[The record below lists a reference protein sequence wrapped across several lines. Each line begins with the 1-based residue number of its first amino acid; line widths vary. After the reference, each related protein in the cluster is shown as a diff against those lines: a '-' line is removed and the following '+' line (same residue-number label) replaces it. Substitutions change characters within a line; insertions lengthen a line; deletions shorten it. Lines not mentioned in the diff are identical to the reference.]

1 MTTHPWRALGAAL
14 LDLLLPGSCGGCGEP
29 GPGWCAACDARIT
42 PSAPFLPGGPAVL
55 AVGRYRGPLRT
66 ALLAYKERGRRDLAS
81 CLARLLARVVP
92 PAPRRGRDDGAP
104 RRGRDD
110 GALRQGEDDGG
121 GPPGGWWLVPAP
133 SRPSAARARGGD
145 HVLRLCRHLAR
156 GDPRLRVA
164 PALSLRRGARD
175 SVGLGASER
184 AANLAGRL
192 RVRAALL
199 PPPGAAVLLVDDV
212 VTTGAT
218 LRACRDALVREGRPV
233 VAAIVL
239 TDATR
244 SGPQELPE
252 RTPGKL
258 PTVALTPNRVTRSAD
273 LLPDCDQRYRRR
285 RSVGSVRGPPRW
297 ATHGSVRRSRCAR
310 VPPMPAVR

>member
-1 MTTHPWRALGAAL
+1 MTTHTWRALGAAL

-81 CLARLLARVVP
+81 CLAGLLARALP
-92 PAPRRGRDDGAP
+92 PPPRRGDGGGP
-104 RRGRDD
+104 RRG
-110 GALRQGEDDGG
+110 GDGG
-121 GPPGGWWLVPAP
+121 APPGGWWLVPAP

-156 GDPRLRVA
+156 ADPRLRVA

-175 SVGLGASER
+175 SVGLGAAER

-218 LRACRDALVREGRPV
+218 LRACRDALAREGRPV
-233 VAAIVL
+233 AAALVL

-244 SGPQELPE
+244 RRPEELPE
-252 RTPGKL
+252 RTPRKL
-258 PTVALTPNRVTRSAD
+258 LTVALTPNRVTPSAD
-273 LLPDCDQRYRRR
+273 LLPDCDRRYRRR

-297 ATHGSVRRSRCAR
+297 ATHGSARRPRCAR
-310 VPPMPAVR
+310 VLPMPAVR